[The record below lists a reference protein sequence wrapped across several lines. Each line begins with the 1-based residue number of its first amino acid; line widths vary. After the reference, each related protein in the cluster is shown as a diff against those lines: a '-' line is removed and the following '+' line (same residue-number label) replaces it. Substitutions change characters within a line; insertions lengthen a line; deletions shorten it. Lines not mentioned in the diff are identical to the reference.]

1 MTYKKI
7 NDISKIIDE
16 KYYQSKI
23 DNLGLT
29 VSQISKKEK
38 ETLMDIESRD
48 FKTLFLEK
56 IKPIVSSCK

>member
-48 FKTLFLEK
+48 FKTLFL
-56 IKPIVSSCK
+56 